1 MANKLLKKIAGALDY
16 KLVEKNLV
24 KNNRLVNSKSIL
36 NLNLILKK
44 IFDSQKIEYLI
55 QIGANDGNRF
65 DELNKFIKEHRI
77 KSILVEPINE
87 YFEDLKQNY
96 KNFKNVYFE
105 NSAITVGAKEKE
117 IFSVNN
123 NNLKDYDEHIKGIN
137 SFDKN
142 HLIKHGVK
150 SNHIIKK
157 KINCISILNLLEKY
171 NISKLDILFVDAEG
185 YDGDIIIDFLKS
197 SKQEPILIFEYIHI
211 KNKILKDLINILN
224 EKNYSY
230 FNINENL
237 ICLPKKIEKI
247 L

>member
-1 MANKLLKKIAGALDY
+1 MTNKILKKIVGALGY
-16 KLVEKNLV
+16 KLVEKNLI
-24 KNNRLVNSKSIL
+24 KNNRLINSKSIL

-44 IFDSQKIEYLI
+44 IFDNHKIQYLI

-65 DELNKFIKEHRI
+65 DELNKFIKEHEI

-87 YFEDLKQNY
+87 YFEDLKRNYQN
-96 KNFKNVYFE
+96 FENVYFE

-117 IFSVNN
+117 IFVVNN
-123 NNLKDYDEHIKGIN
+123 KNLKDYDEHIKGIN

-157 KINCISILNLLEKY
+157 KINCISILNLLKKY
-171 NISKLDILFVDAEG
+171 NISNLDILFVDAEG
-185 YDGDIIIDFLKS
+185 YDADILIDFLNNS
-197 SKQEPILIFEYIHI
+197 NHEPILIFEYIHVETKTL
-211 KNKILKDLINILN
+211 KNLIDILVN
-224 EKNYSY
+224 KNYSY

-237 ICLPKKIEKI
+237 ICLPKKIEKF

>member
-1 MANKLLKKIAGALDY
+1 MANKILKKIVGALNY
-16 KLVEKNLV
+16 KLVEKNLI

-36 NLNLILKK
+36 NINLILEK
-44 IFDSQKIEYLI
+44 IFDNQKIESLV

-65 DELNKFIKEHRI
+65 DELNKFIKQYKI

-87 YFEDLKQNY
+87 YFEDLKRNYQN
-96 KNFKNVYFE
+96 FENVYFE
-105 NSAITVGAKEKE
+105 NSAITVGAENKE
-117 IFSVNN
+117 IFAVNN

-157 KINCISILNLLEKY
+157 KINCISISNLLEKY
-171 NISKLDILFVDAEG
+171 NITNLDILFIDAEG
-185 YDGDIIIDFLKS
+185 YDGDILIDFLNN
-197 SKQEPILIFEYIHI
+197 SKHEPILIFEYIHV
-211 KNKILKDLINILN
+211 KNKILQKLINLLS
-224 EKNYSY
+224 KKKYSY
-230 FNINENL
+230 FDINENL
-237 ICLPKKIEKI
+237 ICLPKKIKKF

>member
-1 MANKLLKKIAGALDY
+1 MANKILKKIAGALDY
-16 KLVEKNLV
+16 KLVEKNLI

-44 IFDSQKIEYLI
+44 IFDSQKIECLI

-87 YFEDLKQNY
+87 YFEDLKRNYQN
-96 KNFKNVYFE
+96 FENVYFE

-117 IFSVNN
+117 IFAVNN

-171 NISKLDILFVDAEG
+171 KISNLDILFVDAEG
-185 YDGDIIIDFLKS
+185 YDGDILIDFLNS
-197 SKQEPILIFEYIHI
+197 SKQEPILIFEYIHV
-211 KNKILKDLINILN
+211 KNKILKNLIDILMS
-224 EKNYSY
+224 KYYSF

-237 ICLPKKIEKI
+237 ICLPKKIRKF

>member
-1 MANKLLKKIAGALDY
+1 MTNKLLKKIAGALDY
-16 KLVEKNLV
+16 KLVEKNLI

-44 IFDSQKIEYLI
+44 IFDSQKVECLI

-65 DELNKFIKEHRI
+65 DELNKFIKEYRV

-87 YFEDLKQNY
+87 YFEVLKRNY
-96 KNFKNVYFE
+96 KNFENVYFE

-117 IFSVNN
+117 IFIVNS

-137 SFDKN
+137 SFDKK

-150 SNHIIKK
+150 LSHIIKK

-185 YDGDIIIDFLKS
+185 YDGDIVVDFLNN
-197 SKQEPILIFEYIHI
+197 SKQEPILIFEYIHVE
-211 KNKILKDLINILN
+211 NKILKNLISILN
-224 EKNYSY
+224 EKKYSY

-237 ICLPKKIEKI
+237 ICLPNKIKEF

>member
-1 MANKLLKKIAGALDY
+1 MANKILKKIAGALDY
-16 KLVEKNLV
+16 KLVEKNLI
-24 KNNRLVNSKSIL
+24 KNNKLVNSKSIL

-44 IFDSQKIEYLI
+44 IFDSQKIKCLI

-87 YFEDLKQNY
+87 YFEDLKRNYQN
-96 KNFKNVYFE
+96 FENVYFE

-117 IFSVNN
+117 IFAVNN

-171 NISKLDILFVDAEG
+171 NISNLDILFVDAEG
-185 YDGDIIIDFLKS
+185 YDGNILIDFLNS
-197 SKQEPILIFEYIHI
+197 SKQEPILIFEYIHV
-211 KNKILKDLINILN
+211 KNKILKDLIDML
-224 EKNYSY
+224 ESKNYKY
-230 FNINENL
+230 FAINENL
-237 ICLPKKIEKI
+237 ICLPKKIGNF

>member
-16 KLVEKNLV
+16 KLVEKNLI

-44 IFDSQKIEYLI
+44 IFDSQKIECVI

-65 DELNKFIKEHRI
+65 DELNKFIKEYRV

-87 YFEDLKQNY
+87 YFEGLKRNYQN
-96 KNFKNVYFE
+96 FENVYFE
-105 NSAITVGAKEKE
+105 NSAITVGTKEKE
-117 IFSVNN
+117 IYAVNN
-123 NNLKDYDEHIKGIN
+123 KNLNDYDEHIKGIS

-150 SNHIIKK
+150 SNHILKK
-157 KINCISILNLLEKY
+157 KINCISILNLLKKY
-171 NISKLDILFVDAEG
+171 NISDLDILFIDAEG
-185 YDGDIIIDFLKS
+185 YDGDILIDFFNS

-211 KNKILKDLINILN
+211 ENKIFKDLVNILSK
-224 EKNYSY
+224 KNYSY

-237 ICLPKKIEKI
+237 ICLPKKIKNF

>member
-1 MANKLLKKIAGALDY
+1 MANKILKKIAGALDY
-16 KLVEKNLV
+16 KLVEKNLI
-24 KNNRLVNSKSIL
+24 KNNKLVNSKSIL

-44 IFDSQKIEYLI
+44 IFDSQKIKCLI

-87 YFEDLKQNY
+87 YFEDLKRNYQN
-96 KNFKNVYFE
+96 FENVYFE

-117 IFSVNN
+117 IFAVNN

-171 NISKLDILFVDAEG
+171 NISNLDILFVDAEG
-185 YDGDIIIDFLKS
+185 YDGNILIDFLNS
-197 SKQEPILIFEYIHI
+197 SKQEPILIFEYIHVE
-211 KNKILKDLINILN
+211 NKILKNLIDILTK
-224 EKNYSY
+224 KNYSY

-237 ICLPKKIEKI
+237 ICLPKKIGKF